1 MKVLRLIMGI
11 VFSLG
16 GGFQVP
22 SNPLLGLAVAM
33 IGGAMVLDAVTA
45 LK

>member
-1 MKVLRLIMGI
+1 MNVLRLIMGI
-11 VFSLG
+11 LFSLSG
-16 GGFQVP
+16 GIQVP